1 MMIELVTS
9 ANIRQAAEVHA
20 ISWRESHRGICSE
33 AFIAVH
39 TTERQM
45 GYLQSQMDKG
55 ADVYLLYDSGKAV
68 GIVSVQGNVIADLYV
83 LPTEQGKGYGTT
95 LLRFAME
102 RCDSTPTL
110 WVLNSNRRAMT
121 IYERHGFQTTGESHV
136 LSETQSE
143 IKMAYRG

>member
-20 ISWRESHRGICSE
+20 ISWQDSHRAICSAE
-33 AFIAVH
+33 FIALH
-39 TTERQM
+39 TTQRQM
-45 GYLQSQMDKG
+45 GYMQGLMDNG
-55 ADVYLLYDSGKAV
+55 ADIYLLSDSGKAV

-110 WVLNSNRRAMT
+110 WVLSSNRRAMNL
-121 IYERHGFQTTGESHV
+121 YERLGFHATGECHI
-136 LSETQSE
+136 LSEALSE
-143 IKMAYRG
+143 IEMVYSG